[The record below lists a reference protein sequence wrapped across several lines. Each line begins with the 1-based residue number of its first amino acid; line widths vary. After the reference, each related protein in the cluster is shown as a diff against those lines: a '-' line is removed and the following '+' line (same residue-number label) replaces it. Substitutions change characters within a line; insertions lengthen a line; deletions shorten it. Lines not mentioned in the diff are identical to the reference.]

1 MSKTCQQNT
10 PIRALKSTSTTFLE
24 AKAKQYL
31 QPLEDHLLE
40 QIDKRLV
47 TTFLSLFKTILLFRN
62 TKMGLLLSELGG
74 YIAGFAHAPA
84 GTKRISNLLRCKKW
98 GADLLDEFFFAN
110 TRRRVDQLLTL
121 GKRPL
126 LLWDDSRL
134 EKPESWFVE
143 GLCSVESSKGK
154 RLTKIKKGFFKPPSA
169 RICVPGFQWTGVLL
183 SALGQVPS
191 VVQMS
196 WWTTR
201 GKHKEVG
208 TNIMYRMLKQLQTC
222 LPQPML
228 HVLDRGYASSWTM
241 EWMVYFQQNF
251 LLRWKKNHLLTHAQ
265 KGTKQTHLLARS
277 CPAQGHKLLRDKERK
292 VTKHVSVG
300 WLAVTH
306 PDLAQH
312 PLYLLVVRDR
322 KHHQP
327 PMYLLTTVPIASLS
341 DAWEMVHSYM
351 HRWQIEQAFRVGKAE
366 LGMESPRLWFWE
378 GRLKLLGIVALVY
391 DFLLSLLRNWPGWVP
406 IFLQR
411 WVPRTGNRHRSAS
424 VPIYRL
430 RLAIANALMVAF
442 ASTQNSG

>member
-1 MSKTCQQNT
+1 MSKTYQQKT
-10 PIRALKSTSTTFLE
+10 GFLISKSTASAFLLT
-24 AKAKQYL
+24 KIQNYI
-31 QPLEDHLLE
+31 QPLQDQLTER
-40 QIDKRLV
+40 IDKRLV
-47 TTFLSLFKTILLFRN
+47 RTFSDLFVSILLLRN
-62 TKMGLLLSELGG
+62 SKMGLLLSELGSYITG
-74 YIAGFAHAPA
+74 YAHAPA
-84 GTKRISNLLRCKKW
+84 GTKRLSNLLRCPKW
-98 GADLLDEFFFAN
+98 AASLIEEFFFERTQHRITELLQAN
-110 TRRRVDQLLTL
+110 
-121 GKRPL
+121 KRPL

-154 RLTKIKKGFFKPPSA
+154 RLTKIKKGFFKPPAA

-191 VVQMS
+191 VCQMS
-196 WWTTR
+196 WWTSR
-201 GKHKEVG
+201 GKHKEVA
-208 TNIMYRMLKQLQTC
+208 TNIMYRMLKKLQGC
-222 LPQPML
+222 LSQTVL
-228 HVLDRGYASSWTM
+228 HVLDRGYASAWTI
-241 EWMVYFQQNF
+241 EWMLHFQQDF

-277 CPAQGHKLLRDKERK
+277 CQSQGHKLLRDKDRK

-306 PDLAQH
+306 PDFARTT
-312 PLYLLVVRDR
+312 LYLLVVRDR

-327 PMYLLTTVPIASLS
+327 PMYLLTSVPIITLA

-378 GRLKLLGIVALVY
+378 NRLKLLGVVSLVY
-391 DFLLSLLRNWPGWVP
+391 DFLLSLLRNWSGWVP
-406 IFLQR
+406 LFLKR
-411 WVPRTGNRHRSAS
+411 WVPRTGNRHRMAS

-442 ASTQNSG
+442 AITQNSG